1 MFWKRKTDEEF
12 VEYQRKWLNRSK
24 WIAVLH
30 VVAAISLV
38 VFMVVLL
45 NVLFK
50 RNTEAI
56 GWGLPVGFL
65 VGVFIGLGFIK
76 AGLYAG
82 LALIWLLKPRT
93 IRLMIEYHDR
103 LHEKQKRPVGS

>member
-1 MFWKRKTDEEF
+1 MFWKRKTDEEY

-24 WIAVLH
+24 WMAGLH

-38 VFMVVLL
+38 VVMVVFLY
-45 NVLFK
+45 VFFK
-50 RNTEAI
+50 LNTEAI

-82 LALIWLLKPRT
+82 FALIWLLKPRT

-103 LHEKQKRPVGS
+103 LHEKEKQPVVS